1 MFLLCDTKLLQ
12 TLVYTFLCQRELPF
26 LLVSHPGIRRLPQF
40 HFFCGGVNTW
50 PVFLLAVIRLGEKQD
65 LSGLA
70 VPFST
75 EKRWTPASGF
85 LGTIVD
91 EEKSIQTFCSL
102 MIFFGQKLGCTAVIL
117 ALGQENHFEFKA
129 SLGYSVML
137 CLTHTTQ
144 NQEVNKRT
152 HQVKALAAA
161 WQPEFNPQA
170 PLGRR
175 RELIA
180 TGFPPSHLH
189 VHIHINEA
197 NKQHLKRINKQQ

>member
-50 PVFLLAVIRLGEKQD
+50 PVFLFAVIRLGEKQD

-85 LGTIVD
+85 LATIVD

-117 ALGQENHFEFKA
+117 ALGQEDHFEFKA

-137 CLTHTTQ
+137 CHTHTQPKT
-144 NQEVNKRT
+144 KRST
-152 HQVKALAAA
+152 RGFIRWRRLPPPGNRSSILRPHLVEGESWLPLDFLLATSMC
-161 WQPEFNPQA
+161 
-170 PLGRR
+170 
-175 RELIA
+175 IY
-180 TGFPPSHLH
+180 T
-189 VHIHINEA
+189 
-197 NKQHLKRINKQQ
+197 